1 MKAMKKLKVA
11 LAGNPNVGKSALFN
25 VLTGVYQ
32 HTANWP
38 GKTVER
44 KEGFFDI
51 EDIHVEV
58 VDLPGIYS
66 LMVTSP
72 EEEVTREFLATEDVD
87 VVVNVVD
94 ASNLFR
100 NMLFTIQ
107 LLELFPRVILFV
119 NMLDVAESKGV
130 KINLEK
136 LSKKLGI
143 PVVGGVVVKG
153 DGVEDLKKLLVDV
166 AHGRV
171 HFHPVYPVYGQ
182 DVEVMEDI
190 LMKRGCRYSPK
201 FAAVKAFE
209 GDEEI
214 RNLLRQKGIPLPNPD
229 PGRISAIR
237 AEWLKKLLEDVFIVD
252 TYTPHRTLTDKLD
265 MIVTHPIGGY
275 LIFLAVMFLMFYI
288 TFTFGGWLA
297 GWIEWFFDWLGGTIS
312 AYVSSDLWK
321 SFITDAVI
329 GGVGSV
335 LSFTPIIFTFFFMYS
350 ILEDSGY
357 IARAAAMMD
366 RFMHMLGLPAKLFFP
381 LILGM
386 GCTVP
391 AVMGTTALEEEER
404 KLGVYLVGFMP
415 CSARLAVYSAI
426 VSAFFT
432 GYTGAVVV
440 LSMYVIGFTAV
451 VIGAKILKMVGL
463 GKETMPLVIELPS
476 YHIPHLKTVL
486 YITWVRTKE
495 FIYKAGTLIF
505 IATIIIWM
513 LLNLPVGTTP
523 DKSYL
528 AVFARWLAPIF
539 YPLGIGD
546 WHLVATLV
554 PSFAAK
560 EAAISTIGVLY
571 GGVEALRRVVSIPQI
586 LVFLVFFTLYTPCM
600 ATLGAI
606 YSVTRRWKVVFLS
619 VAFSFATAYLFAFV
633 ARLLLLG
640 L

>member
-1 MKAMKKLKVA
+1 MKTLHRLRVA

-25 VLTGVYQ
+25 VLTGIYQ

-51 EDIHVEV
+51 DDIHVEV

-66 LMVTSP
+66 LTVTSP
-72 EEEVTREFLATEDVD
+72 EEEVTREFLANEDID
-87 VVVNVVD
+87 VVINVVD

-100 NMLFTIQ
+100 NLMLTIQ

-119 NMLDVAESKGV
+119 NMLDVAEAKGV
-130 KINLEK
+130 KIDLEK

-143 PVVGGVVVKG
+143 PVVGGVVVTG
-153 DGVEDLKKLLVDV
+153 QGIDELKKVLKDV
-166 AHGRV
+166 VRGKV

-182 DVEVMEDI
+182 EVEI
-190 LMKRGCRYSPK
+190 LEEYLAKYGCKYPPK
-201 FAAVKAFE
+201 FAAVKALE

-214 RNLLRQKGIPLPNPD
+214 IKLLKEKGITIPEPQPQA
-229 PGRISAIR
+229 ISQIR
-237 AEWLKKLLEDVFIVD
+237 AEWLKNLLKDVFIVESYEPKQ
-252 TYTPHRTLTDKLD
+252 TITDKID
-265 MIVTHPIGGY
+265 MIVTHPIWGY
-275 LIFLAVMFLMFYI
+275 VVFMFAMFLMFYI
-288 TFTFGGWLA
+288 TFTFGGYLS
-297 GWIEWFFDWLGGTIS
+297 GLIEMFFSWLGDTVSTFIS
-312 AYVSSDLWK
+312 SELWK
-321 SFITDAVI
+321 SFIVDAVI

-335 LSFTPIIFTFFFMYS
+335 LTFTPIIFTFFLMYS

-366 RFMHMLGLPAKLFFP
+366 RLMHLLGLPAKLFFP

-391 AVMGTTALEEEER
+391 AVMGTTAMEEEER

-432 GYTGAVVV
+432 GYTGALVIVSMYLIGFFAVVV
-440 LSMYVIGFTAV
+440 
-451 VIGAKILKMVGL
+451 GAKVLKMFGL
-463 GKETMPLVIELPS
+463 ARDTMPLVIELPS
-476 YHIPHLKTVL
+476 YHIPHVKTVL
-486 YITWVRTKE
+486 YATWIRTKE

-505 IATIIIWM
+505 VATIIIWM
-513 LLNLPVGTTP
+513 LVNMPFGVKP
-523 DKSYL
+523 ENSYL
-528 AVFARWLAPIF
+528 AILGKAIAPLF
-539 YPLGIGD
+539 YPLGLAD
-546 WHLVATLV
+546 WRIVSTLI

-560 EAAISTIGVLY
+560 EAAIATIGVLY
-571 GGVEALRRVVSIPQI
+571 GGVQMLKNAVTVPQI

-606 YSVTRRWKVVFLS
+606 YSVTKRWKVVFLS
-619 VAFSFATAYLFAFV
+619 VLFSFSVAYVFAFI
-633 ARLLLLG
+633 ARLVIMG
-640 L
+640 V